1 VSAQI
6 FTLPDL
12 GEGLTEAQLVRWL
25 VEVGDTVAV
34 DAPVAEVET
43 AKATVEV
50 PSPFGGVIAELHGE
64 EGATLAVGAPL
75 ISVTTPDGSTAAQTY
90 TEEERAG

>member
-1 VSAQI
+1 MNDTV

-12 GEGLTEAQLVRWL
+12 GEGLTDAELVKWL
-25 VEVGDTVAV
+25 VHPGDTVAV

-50 PSPFGGVIAELHGE
+50 PSPFAGTCTGR
-64 EGATLAVGAPL
+64 
-75 ISVTTPDGSTAAQTY
+75 
-90 TEEERAG
+90 RARRSRWEHR

>member
-1 VSAQI
+1 MSETV

-12 GEGLTEAQLVRWL
+12 GEGLTEAELVKWL
-25 VEVGDTVAV
+25 VHPGDTISV

-50 PSPFGGVIAELHGE
+50 PSPFAGIIAELHGR
-64 EGATLAVGAPL
+64 
-75 ISVTTPDGSTAAQTY
+75 
-90 TEEERAG
+90 RARR